1 MGCILSFNINS
12 IKLNTTEYTGTEC
25 SKVQYL
31 IALMKQRR
39 KGKRHTRCPGTNVI
53 LKYPGLHYFLMP
65 KIGFAQHCMSGA
77 GVHVRSQCV
86 SYILILHGNTG
97 HFLSVGRG
105 QRNRIS
111 MVPLALEPVIWSANL
126 MYFFLMPCS
135 NIIGDL
141 QLVTGFSVH

>member
-39 KGKRHTRCPGTNVI
+39 KGKRHTHWPGTNVI
-53 LKYPGLHYFLMP
+53 LKYPG
-65 KIGFAQHCMSGA
+65 
-77 GVHVRSQCV
+77 GVLLFDPENWFCLALHVRSQCV

-97 HFLSVGRG
+97 NFLSVAITTKFCHIQGSLGDRETGSAWYHWHWNLLSG
-105 QRNRIS
+105 QQTLCI
-111 MVPLALEPVIWSANL
+111 
-126 MYFFLMPCS
+126 FF
-135 NIIGDL
+135 
-141 QLVTGFSVH
+141 